1 VEQGAL
7 DSARSVVYTRKLGK
21 ETQMT
26 TKGNVISCD
35 NCGRQLSLP
44 MAETNLQGKQSL
56 DQRVRDY
63 ALQEGWKVTG
73 DGHLCPD
80 HD

>member
-1 VEQGAL
+1 
-7 DSARSVVYTRKLGK
+7 
-21 ETQMT
+21 MT

-44 MAETNLQGKQSL
+44 TGEANLQGKQSL
-56 DQRVRDY
+56 DQSVRDY
-63 ALQEGWKVTG
+63 ALGEGWKLT
-73 DGHLCPD
+73 DQSHLCPD

>member
-1 VEQGAL
+1 
-7 DSARSVVYTRKLGK
+7 
-21 ETQMT
+21 MT

-35 NCGRQLSLP
+35 DCGRQLSLP
-44 MAETNLQGKQSL
+44 MGEANLVGKQSL

-63 ALQEGWKVTG
+63 ALQEGWTVT
-73 DGHLCPD
+73 DQGHLCPD